1 MSDDA
6 AVYTAWSRRHAALM
20 LAVCAVSAAWGRP
33 WPLVLAALP
42 SFGVWMWRSRRTFT
56 PRGDFG
62 AGNAVTALRLAMT
75 LALGVAGRDTPGMAL
90 AAALVLQ
97 ALLDAADGWF
107 ARRLGEASAFGAAFD
122 METDALLILIADL
135 QLWQRGR
142 LGVWILSAGL
152 LRYAYVLTLAMAP
165 PPAGP
170 VPRSRLGR
178 YAFLALLGGLTAA
191 FARADVIGTALAALG
206 TTAVVVSFAQSF
218 WWSYR
223 RG

>member
-1 MSDDA
+1 MSDA

-20 LAVCAVSAAWGRP
+20 VAGCAVSAAWGRP
-33 WPLVLAALP
+33 WPLALAAVP
-42 SFGVWMWRSRRTFT
+42 SFGVWLWRSRGTFT

-75 LALGVAGRDTPGMAL
+75 LALGVVGPDWPGLAL
-90 AAALVLQ
+90 AAALAAQ
-97 ALLDAADGWF
+97 ALLDAVDGWL
-107 ARRLGEASAFGAAFD
+107 ARRLGAASVFGAAFD
-122 METDALLILIADL
+122 METDALLILIAAM

-152 LRYAYVLTLAMAP
+152 LRYAYVLSLAIVP
-165 PPAGP
+165 SSAGP

-178 YAFLALLGGLTAA
+178 HAFLGLLGGLTAA
-191 FARADVIGTALAALG
+191 FARADALGTALAVLG
-206 TTAVVVSFAQSF
+206 TAAVVISFAQSF

-223 RG
+223 RR